1 MVSQLELHSRARLCR
16 QLAKREP
23 ANRTLWMAEAGNW
36 SRLSKERLRGEEWPQ
51 IDSGMLASLRAL
63 SARLL
68 LRSDADK
75 ELHARKFAETRTL
88 AASVNQLTIH
98 GRCKTGSPKDR
109 DPNWSGD
116 GQAGGLDTDQQFT
129 CRAPASMENVKAD
142 TDRSLP

>member
-23 ANRTLWMAEAGNW
+23 ANRALWMAEAGTW
-36 SRLSKERLRGEEWPQ
+36 SRLSNVRLRGEEWPQ
-51 IDSGMLASLRAL
+51 IDSGVLASLRAL

-88 AASVNQLTIH
+88 AASVNQLTH
-98 GRCKTGSPKDR
+98 S
-109 DPNWSGD
+109 
-116 GQAGGLDTDQQFT
+116 
-129 CRAPASMENVKAD
+129 
-142 TDRSLP
+142 RSLQDGKPEELRPQLERRRPSVGP

>member
-23 ANRTLWMAEAGNW
+23 ANRALWMAEAGTW
-36 SRLSKERLRGEEWPQ
+36 SRLSNARLRGEEWPQ
-51 IDSGMLASLRAL
+51 IDSGVLASLRAL

-88 AASVNQLTIH
+88 AASVNRLTH
-98 GRCKTGSPKDR
+98 S
-109 DPNWSGD
+109 
-116 GQAGGLDTDQQFT
+116 
-129 CRAPASMENVKAD
+129 
-142 TDRSLP
+142 RSLQDGKPEGLRPQLEWRRPSGGP